1 MNIMRCAVHIYWISV
16 KLLSD
21 GKSFDCTRRL
31 ALHDFVV
38 KFPDDV
44 TKQIKYMCVFNLYIE
59 VEMTQLNKT
68 FDDGLSV
75 RPQAFINAILGHD
88 A

>member
-38 KFPDDV
+38 KLPDDV
-44 TKQIKYMCVFNLYIE
+44 TKQIKYMCVFNL
-59 VEMTQLNKT
+59 
-68 FDDGLSV
+68 
-75 RPQAFINAILGHD
+75 
-88 A
+88 

>member
-1 MNIMRCAVHIYWISV
+1 MNIMRCAVNIYWISV

-38 KFPDDV
+38 KLPDDV

-59 VEMTQLNKT
+59 AEMTQLNKPLIIACL
-68 FDDGLSV
+68 FGLKLLSS
-75 RPQAFINAILGHD
+75 R
-88 A
+88 